1 MGTGIYSNVRIW
13 DGISSDYR
21 VGAIEVADGRISAI
35 SDSRGGRDCSGLTA
49 IPGLMDA
56 HVHMTLDHSIHPV
69 KEQLEQT
76 NDEIREKMLVRAQ
89 KMVEAGITTAR
100 DLGGGA
106 WLELELRDQINCG
119 EVAGPRLLCAGQPIT
134 SPHGHCHFWGGES
147 ATLDDAYEVIAR
159 QHGRGVDLIKIMAT
173 GGDLTKGTNPA
184 AAQFSQEV
192 TTAIVQRARSLDY
205 EVAAHCHGIEGIAH
219 AAHAAVTTIEH
230 CSWVASDGTRPNYDP
245 EVAQTIIDNGVW
257 VSPTIN
263 AGWVRFKGTERE
275 DKLRSLY
282 REFKK
287 AGVNLVASTDAGIP
301 NVRHE
306 DLPKALQVFAYFAE
320 LSPREV
326 LQTATV
332 NTSKALAIEHIA
344 GTITP
349 GMSADMIFLEGDPLE
364 DLECLQVPAFV
375 LARGREFVK

>member
-1 MGTGIYSNVRIW
+1 MGTEIYSNVRIW
-13 DGISSDYR
+13 DGISPDYQ
-21 VGAIEVADGRISAI
+21 VGSIEIENGRISAI
-35 SDSRGGRDCSGLTA
+35 SASNLGKDCTGLTA

-56 HVHMTLDHSIHPV
+56 HVHMTLDHSILSV
-69 KEQLEQT
+69 SAQLEQT
-76 NDEIREKMLVRAQ
+76 ESEIREKMLLRAER
-89 KMVEAGITTAR
+89 MVKAGITTAR

-106 WLELELRDQINCG
+106 WLELDLRDRINRG
-119 EVAGPRLLCAGQPIT
+119 EIVGPRLLCAGQPIT
-134 SPHGHCHFWGGES
+134 SPSGHCHFWGGES
-147 ATLDDAYEVIAR
+147 ATLKDAYEVIER
-159 QHGRGVDLIKIMAT
+159 QHSHGVDLIKIMAT

-184 AAQFSQEV
+184 AAQFTQEV
-192 TTAIVQRARSLDY
+192 TAAIVEKARSLNY

-245 EVAQTIIDNGVW
+245 EVAQTIIKNGVW

-263 AGWVRFKGTERE
+263 VGWSRFKGTERE
-275 DKLRSLY
+275 EKLRSLY

-320 LSPREV
+320 LTPLEV

-344 GTITP
+344 GTITN
-349 GMSADMIFLEGDPLE
+349 GMSADIVFVEGDPLV
-364 DLECLQVPAFV
+364 DLECLQEPAFV
-375 LARGREFVK
+375 LARGREHTN

>member
-1 MGTGIYSNVRIW
+1 MGTAIYSNVRIW
-13 DGISSDYR
+13 DGIDSGYR
-21 VGAIEVADGRISAI
+21 VAAIEVEDGRISAI
-35 SDSRGGRDCSGLTA
+35 TQSRGGQDCTGLTA

-56 HVHMTLDHSIHPV
+56 HVHMTLDHSIFSV
-69 KEQLEQT
+69 KDQLEQT
-76 NDEIREKMLVRAQ
+76 DDEIREKMLVRAEQ
-89 KMVEAGITTAR
+89 MVEAGITTAR
-100 DLGGGA
+100 DLGGGS
-106 WLELELRDQINCG
+106 WLELELRDRINRG
-119 EVAGPRLLCAGQPIT
+119 EIAGPRLLCAGQPIT
-134 SPHGHCHFWGGES
+134 SPNGHCHFWGGES
-147 ATLDDAYEVIAR
+147 ATLEEAYDVIAR
-159 QHGRGVDLIKIMAT
+159 QHGRGADLIKIMAT

-219 AAHAAVTTIEH
+219 AAHASVTTIEH

-245 EVAQTIIDNGVW
+245 AVAQTIIDNGVW

-263 AGWVRFKGTERE
+263 AGWARFKGTERE

-301 NVRHE
+301 NVRHQ

-320 LSPREV
+320 LTPLEV

-344 GTITP
+344 GTIAA
-349 GMSADMIFLEGDPLE
+349 GMSADMVFVEGDPLD
-364 DLECLQVPAFV
+364 DLECLQAPAFV
-375 LARGREFVK
+375 VARGREYAK